1 MFASGQG
8 EETAVKIKITNNIY
22 HGHILTSFT
31 LKGDN
36 QICFFQISIKLLTVF
51 LCIWVKHNQVTDLVT
66 MCSASNLPQYVS
78 FA

>member
-51 LCIWVKHNQVTDLVT
+51 LCI
-66 MCSASNLPQYVS
+66 
-78 FA
+78 